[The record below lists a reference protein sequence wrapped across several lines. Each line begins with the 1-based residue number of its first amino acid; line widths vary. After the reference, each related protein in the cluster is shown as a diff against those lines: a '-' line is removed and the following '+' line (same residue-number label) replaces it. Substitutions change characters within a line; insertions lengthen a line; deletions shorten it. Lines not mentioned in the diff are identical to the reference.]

1 MKTFTF
7 EFTEEVTSQVEVKA
21 KTEAEARKKVEEGNF
36 SNDEIMERD
45 HFEITN
51 SWEGHKSSDEKQ
63 PNEGLG
69 VWNGYKYVRL

>member
-21 KTEAEARKKVEEGNF
+21 ETEAEARKKVEEGNF

-51 SWEGHKSSDEKQ
+51 SWEGHKSSDEAKHLDAEYYQ
-63 PNEGLG
+63 N
-69 VWNGYKYVRL
+69 NKK

>member
-1 MKTFTF
+1 MKTYTF

-45 HFEITN
+45 HFEIIN
-51 SWEGHKSSDEKQ
+51 SC
-63 PNEGLG
+63 
-69 VWNGYKYVRL
+69 

>member
-1 MKTFTF
+1 
-7 EFTEEVTSQVEVKA
+7 
-21 KTEAEARKKVEEGNF
+21 
-36 SNDEIMERD
+36 MERD

-69 VWNGYKYVRL
+69 VWNGYEYVKQV